1 MRKDTELFLYKVLE
15 KRSLLNKNSFIFEVD
30 EFSFIPNIESCIK
43 DIIDELKLNNCI
55 TKVSKIYI
63 NNQMSIDLTLEGIH
77 YFEK

>member
-43 DIIDELKLNNCI
+43 DIIDELKLNN
-55 TKVSKIYI
+55 
-63 NNQMSIDLTLEGIH
+63 H
-77 YFEK
+77 